1 MVNLTPT
8 IREHLDLIRRH
19 AAGVLSPADVVEDA
33 RNPNSPLHD
42 IFIWDDTAAAHS
54 YRILQAQTIIRT
66 VVRVG
71 TYERRSQHVVVR
83 NTPAPTLTPGS
94 RSLQLPSPAEPMR
107 ASDPD
112 PVKRLRA
119 ALNAV
124 VAAYSSE
131 AKCGPLLRRIRN
143 AMVEQD

>member
-1 MVNLTPT
+1 MVSLSPT
-8 IREHLDLIRRH
+8 IREHLDLIRQH
-19 AAGVLSPADVVEDA
+19 GAGVLSPADVVEDA

-42 IFIWDDTAAAHS
+42 LFIWDDTAAAHS

-66 VVRVG
+66 VVRVSH
-71 TYERRSQHVVVR
+71 YERRSQHVVVR
-83 NTPAPTLTPGS
+83 TAPYS
-94 RSLQLPSPAEPMR
+94 RPSQQMEEPMR

-119 ALNAV
+119 ALNAI
-124 VAAYSSE
+124 VAAYSRE

>member
-1 MVNLTPT
+1 MVNLSPT
-8 IREHLDLIRRH
+8 IREHLDLIRQH
-19 AAGVLSPADVVEDA
+19 GAGTLLPVDVVEDA

-42 IFIWDDTAAAHS
+42 LFIWDDTAAAHS

-83 NTPAPTLTPGS
+83 NTPAPAPDY
-94 RSLQLPSPAEPMR
+94 RSPRLPSPAEPMR

-124 VAAYSSE
+124 VAAYSRE
-131 AKCGPLLRRIRN
+131 ALCGPLLRRIRN